1 MIDQKKACLT
11 FAGILTWAINN
22 ALDAQRSVLAFAGGA
37 SNGLFSSHNAWA
49 VNGEIEGVGLRSSSV
64 GGSAGVLSFVGIS
77 DLAEDEF
84 SLGDN
89 GAGTISSPLNLG
101 CWVSTGGAGL
111 CVLSIISSLVVSSG
125 DRRINV

>member
-1 MIDQKKACLT
+1 M
-11 FAGILTWAINN
+11 F
-22 ALDAQRSVLAFAGGA
+22 AFAGGA

-49 VNGEIEGVGLRSSSV
+49 VNGEKEGVELRSSGV

-84 SLGDN
+84 FLGDN
-89 GAGTISSPLNLG
+89 GARTSSSPLNLG
-101 CWVSTGGAGL
+101 SWVSTGGAGL
-111 CVLSIISSLVVSSG
+111 FVLSIISSLVVSSG